1 MRIDACG
8 TDINTGVCHADE
20 LGYMFPRFKG
30 LLKPLGEPEKCTIE
44 RMVGILT
51 SFARNGNP
59 NCIETKGH
67 NWPAVSEKDPY
78 VAMNIGRKLE
88 VRTLLEKDGIKVW
101 NQLYNNDKALLYGI

>member
-1 MRIDACG
+1 MRIAACG
-8 TDINTGVCHADE
+8 TDITTGVCHADE
-20 LGYMFPRFKG
+20 LGYIFPRFKG
-30 LLKPLGEPEKCTIE
+30 PLGEAEKCTIE

-51 SFARNGNP
+51 AFARNGNP
-59 NCIETKGH
+59 NCIETKGN

-88 VRTLLEKDGIKVW
+88 VQTLLEKDGIKVW